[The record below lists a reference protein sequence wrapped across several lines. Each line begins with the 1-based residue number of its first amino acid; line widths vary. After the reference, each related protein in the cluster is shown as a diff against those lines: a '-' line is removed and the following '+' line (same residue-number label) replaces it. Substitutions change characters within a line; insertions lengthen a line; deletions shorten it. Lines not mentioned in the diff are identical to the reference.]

1 MAHRLMP
8 KEGADMEALSPRDA
22 NAKRA
27 APKAA
32 ELKTK
37 AVAQLKS
44 TKEKDHPPPPP
55 AELPEPPSIDR
66 PDGALYQVGKMLG
79 KGGFAICYQGYLM
92 PTRHKYAL
100 KVVKS
105 QMPLKM
111 QQKVGRP
118 PPPSSLAATDLWFS
132 SKPSCRSTQR

>member
-1 MAHRLMP
+1 
-8 KEGADMEALSPRDA
+8 MEALSPRDA

-37 AVAQLKS
+37 TVAQLKS

-55 AELPEPPSIDR
+55 AELPEPPSVDR

-92 PTRHKYAL
+92 PSRHKYAL

-105 QMPLKM
+105 QMPHKM
-111 QQKVGRP
+111 QQKVGVP
-118 PPPSSLAATDLWFS
+118 PQHCCLQLLTFPCSFKL
-132 SKPSCRSTQR
+132 SCRSTPR